1 MDNIIILYYD
11 RTDVFEGI
19 DISRTSVSKES
30 DICHYWY

>member
-19 DISRTSVSKES
+19 DIRRTSVSKES

>member
-19 DISRTSVSKES
+19 DINRTSVSKES
-30 DICHYWY
+30 DISHYWY